1 MSCHVAVFDL
11 DGTLT
16 RRDTSLPYLSAV
28 RGRRMTGLGVA
39 SAAGWALPDLFRA
52 AASERSAGDARL
64 GSVYGRWEGCL
75 HQRVVARCLAGVTRQ
90 ALEKAA
96 EAFAESLVRTGLRH
110 DAREWIEAHRAA
122 GHRMVLASASLEV
135 VLPPLLARLGLDAGV
150 GTRLEFVDDV
160 ATGAFA
166 GLPCWG
172 LEKLRRVQEVTGAWG
187 DITLHAYGDSQGDE
201 PLLRSAHHPHRVR

>member
-150 GTRLEFVDDV
+150 GTRLEFASRRSRARGVISPSTP
-160 ATGAFA
+160 TGTAR
-166 GLPCWG
+166 GTSRCSGRPTTP
-172 LEKLRRVQEVTGAWG
+172 TGC
-187 DITLHAYGDSQGDE
+187 DS
-201 PLLRSAHHPHRVR
+201 R